1 MGQATEFG
9 LCAASACRT
18 YKIAMTKT
26 ISRSSQYEG
35 VALINDPVHGYISF
49 TVPYPDQPKEVT
61 EKDII
66 DSAWGQRLRY
76 INQLQSARWVFPTA
90 EHSRFQHSVGAMHVA
105 GRFARH
111 LYPSLKQVVPD
122 LPSPA
127 YVEELLRITALLH
140 DVGHGPFCH
149 FFDDNYLDEYGIT
162 HEHIGQR
169 IITQELGEIISKIRR
184 SPHGVFQDGERLDPQ
199 HIAFLILKESKKATS
214 GPTQGKSAS
223 SGKDYPLWLT
233 FLRPIFG
240 GIYTADNL
248 DYVLRDAYMCGVA
261 IGPVDLDRLM
271 HYTFFTEN
279 GLTLHR
285 AGCSALTMFLNA
297 RLYLYTNVYYHR
309 TTRAIDMH
317 LREIFRDTIKLIF
330 PYNPLEHLDLY
341 QSLTDWSLLETVRQW
356 SASKQEQK
364 KQLGR
369 EWQRI
374 LSRDVKWKMAYD
386 TTLSMREPGKGQ
398 TLIRQEELERAIRDQ
413 LPAELK
419 KLEFSVDLATQDP
432 RPLNPLM
439 MGQRQIYV
447 YSPSNKVV
455 SKEALQE
462 FFDYIPARV
471 VHCRVFAKDHTHDT
485 VLSEVVEKVLLG
497 EGSSIKTNV

>member
-1 MGQATEFG
+1 
-9 LCAASACRT
+9 
-18 YKIAMTKT
+18 
-26 ISRSSQYEG
+26 
-35 VALINDPVHGYISF
+35 
-49 TVPYPDQPKEVT
+49 
-61 EKDII
+61 
-66 DSAWGQRLRY
+66 
-76 INQLQSARWVFPTA
+76 
-90 EHSRFQHSVGAMHVA
+90 
-105 GRFARH
+105 
-111 LYPSLKQVVPD
+111 
-122 LPSPA
+122 
-127 YVEELLRITALLH
+127 
-140 DVGHGPFCH
+140 
-149 FFDDNYLDEYGIT
+149 
-162 HEHIGQR
+162 
-169 IITQELGEIISKIRR
+169 
-184 SPHGVFQDGERLDPQ
+184 
-199 HIAFLILKESKKATS
+199 
-214 GPTQGKSAS
+214 
-223 SGKDYPLWLT
+223 
-233 FLRPIFG
+233 
-240 GIYTADNL
+240 
-248 DYVLRDAYMCGVA
+248 MCGVA

-330 PYNPLEHLDLY
+330 PYNPLEHLEQY

-356 SASKQEQK
+356 PASKQEQK

-369 EWQRI
+369 EWHRI

-398 TLIRQEELERAIRDQ
+398 TLIRQEDLERAIRDQ
-413 LPAELK
+413 LSGELK
-419 KLEFSVDLATQDP
+419 NLEFRVDLATQDP

>member
-1 MGQATEFG
+1 
-9 LCAASACRT
+9 
-18 YKIAMTKT
+18 
-26 ISRSSQYEG
+26 
-35 VALINDPVHGYISF
+35 
-49 TVPYPDQPKEVT
+49 
-61 EKDII
+61 
-66 DSAWGQRLRY
+66 
-76 INQLQSARWVFPTA
+76 
-90 EHSRFQHSVGAMHVA
+90 MHVA

-111 LYPSLKQVVPD
+111 LYPSLKQVSPD

-169 IITQELGEIISKIRR
+169 IITQELGEVISKIRR

-199 HIAFLILKESKKATS
+199 HIAFLILKESKKTAP
-214 GPTQGKSAS
+214 GAAQGKASPSAGS
-223 SGKDYPLWLT
+223 SGKDYPSWLT

-279 GLTLHR
+279 GLSLHR

-341 QSLTDWSLLETVRQW
+341 QALTDWSLLETVRQW
-356 SASKQEQK
+356 PASKQEQK

-398 TLIRQEELERAIRDQ
+398 TLIRQEDLERAIRDQ
-413 LPAELK
+413 LPGDLK
-419 KLEFSVDLATQDP
+419 
-432 RPLNPLM
+432 
-439 MGQRQIYV
+439 
-447 YSPSNKVV
+447 
-455 SKEALQE
+455 
-462 FFDYIPARV
+462 
-471 VHCRVFAKDHTHDT
+471 
-485 VLSEVVEKVLLG
+485 
-497 EGSSIKTNV
+497 

>member
-1 MGQATEFG
+1 MPN
-9 LCAASACRT
+9 LYDVS
-18 YKIAMTKT
+18 MTKT
-26 ISRSSQYEG
+26 TSKSSQYEG

-49 TVPYPDQPKEVT
+49 TVPYPDQPKEIT
-61 EKDII
+61 EKDLI
-66 DSAWGQRLRY
+66 DSAWVQRLRY
-76 INQLQSARWVFPTA
+76 VNQLQSARWVFPTA

-111 LYPSLKQVVPD
+111 LHPSLKQVISD

-127 YVEELLRITALLH
+127 YIEELLRVTALLH

-149 FFDDNYLDEYGIT
+149 FFDDNYLDEYELT

-169 IITQELGEIISKIRR
+169 IITQELGEMISKIHR
-184 SPHGVFQDGERLDPQ
+184 SPHGVFHEGERLDPQ
-199 HIAFLILKESKKATS
+199 QIAFLILKESKKPAS
-214 GPTQGKSAS
+214 GSSHRKSAS
-223 SGKDYPLWLT
+223 SGKDYPKWLS
-233 FLRPIFG
+233 FLRPIIG

-248 DYVLRDAYMCGVA
+248 DYVLRDAYVCGVA

-285 AGCSALTMFLNA
+285 AGCNALTMFLNA

-309 TTRAIDMH
+309 TTRAIDLH
-317 LREIFRDTIKLIF
+317 LREIFRDTVKLIF
-330 PYNPLEHLDLY
+330 PHNPLERLDLY
-341 QSLTDWSLLETVRQW
+341 LSLTDWSLLETVRRW
-356 SASKQEQK
+356 PGARQEPK
-364 KQLGR
+364 KLLGQ
-369 EWQRI
+369 EWERI
-374 LSRDVKWKMAYD
+374 LRRDVKWKMAYD
-386 TTLSMREPGKGQ
+386 TTLSIREPGKGQ
-398 TLIRQEELERAIRDQ
+398 TLIHQEELERSIRDH
-413 LPAELK
+413 LPRELK
-419 KLEFSVDLATQDP
+419 QLEFRVDLATQDP

-447 YSPSNKVV
+447 YNPSNKVV

-471 VHCRVFAKDHTHDT
+471 VHCRVFAKDHTRDEI
-485 VLSEVVEKVLLG
+485 LSEVVEKALLN